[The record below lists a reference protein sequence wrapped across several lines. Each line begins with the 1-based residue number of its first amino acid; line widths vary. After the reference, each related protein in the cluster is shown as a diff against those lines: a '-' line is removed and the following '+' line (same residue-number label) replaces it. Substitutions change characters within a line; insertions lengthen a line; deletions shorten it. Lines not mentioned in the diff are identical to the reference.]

1 MSSSSS
7 SMAATYL
14 MLSLILITLSATP
27 HFTLA
32 ITPDD
37 EQISSASSQLQIIIQ
52 ALIDSN
58 GDEIL
63 FTKPFNSP
71 FSATYLIPID
81 NPSLLMIMNT
91 NSTTSSSSSFT
102 LDYHIIPQKLT
113 FSELKHLPIGS
124 SIPTL
129 APGKSIRVTNNSQ
142 SNYSINNVI
151 VSNPNMYMNEDIV
164 IHGIKSS
171 LDFDVCHR
179 FIDDKSKRSQT
190 ISHEQ
195 QNVVHSL
202 LSTQFQHWAKAL
214 CRIPPSRFPANATFL
229 VSPSDPTSGNSRY
242 SVGVT
247 VSFHLIPQY
256 LPFSVLKNLDV
267 GSKIG
272 TDYYGES
279 IWKKSILVT
288 NNSASNYTVEDV
300 LITHPDL
307 YLNAGLV
314 VHGIESTL
322 KVKNTVT
329 ESLKMFFWDNR
340 GTLWCMC
347 LLVIVARGI

>member
-1 MSSSSS
+1 MTSSSSS

-14 MLSLILITLSATP
+14 MLYLILITLSATH

-37 EQISSASSQLQIIIQ
+37 DQISSASSQLQKIIE

-63 FTKPFNSP
+63 FTKPFNFP

-81 NPSLLMIMNT
+81 NPSLLMINT
-91 NSTTSSSSSFT
+91 NSTSSSSFT
-102 LDYHIIPQKLT
+102 LHYHIIPQKLT
-113 FSELKHLPIGS
+113 FSELKSLPIGS
-124 SIPTL
+124 ILSTL
-129 APGKSIRVTNNSQ
+129 APGKSNRVTNNSQ
-142 SNYSINNVI
+142 SNYSINNII

-171 LDFDVCHR
+171 LDFDVCNR
-179 FIDDKSKRSQT
+179 FIDDKSKKRQT

-195 QNVVHSL
+195 QNVVHAL
-202 LSTQFQHWAKAL
+202 LSTQFQHWAKGL
-214 CRIPPSRFPANATFL
+214 CRIPPSWFPTNATFL
-229 VSPSDPTSGNSRY
+229 VSPSDPASGNSWY
-242 SVGVT
+242 SLEVT
-247 VSFHLIPQY
+247 VSFHIIPQY
-256 LPFSVLKNLDV
+256 LPLSFLKNLHV
-267 GSKIG
+267 GSEIG

-279 IWKKSILVT
+279 TWKNSVLVT

-322 KVKNTVT
+322 KVKNTVK
-329 ESLKMFFWDNR
+329 ESLQIFFWNNR